1 MPKSQKGVR
10 GFLPEN
16 TEGSVSLG
24 TEAWNV
30 ADGYTKIK
38 ILRLLIKLDQY
49 ETIAKFGTEEIDE
62 ELVLNKNQ
70 LAQRRING
78 LDRMIFSLEQL
89 IGNVKFALKVASQDT
104 ISTFEERIINVRSVF
119 DGISTSSEDMID
131 NQIEIGIHEELF
143 NICFNILKSIK
154 DDLNFPINQAGLI
167 FRESDEV
174 DLDKLM
180 HDFVHGG

>member
-1 MPKSQKGVR
+1 MPKSQKGVK

-16 TEGSVSLG
+16 IEGSVSLG

-49 ETIAKFGTEEIDE
+49 ETIAKFGTEEMDD

-78 LDRMIFSLEQL
+78 LDRVIFTLEQL
-89 IGNVKFALKVASQDT
+89 IGNVKFALKVGSKDT
-104 ISTFEERIINVRSVF
+104 IATFEERISNVRSVF
-119 DGISTSSEDMID
+119 NGVSNSSENMVDHEV
-131 NQIEIGIHEELF
+131 EISINEKLF
-143 NICFNILKSIK
+143 NLCFDILKSIK

-180 HDFVHGG
+180 HDFVEGG